1 MPLPAWSTLRPVV
14 LGASVRP
21 CLGADRVG
29 QRHWTLKNSSGRGCS
44 CVRRPLVTGTRCWPA
59 WAWEREAGVDMGLAG
74 PLCPESGHKDGPCD
88 AVQAHARVGLILA
101 SATPFFPPLPGKSGR
116 DH

>member
-1 MPLPAWSTLRPVV
+1 M
-14 LGASVRP
+14 
-21 CLGADRVG
+21 
-29 QRHWTLKNSSGRGCS
+29 
-44 CVRRPLVTGTRCWPA
+44 
-59 WAWEREAGVDMGLAG
+59 DMGLAG

-88 AVQAHARVGLILA
+88 AVQAHTRVGLILA